1 MVSIGTQKDL
11 RQPDI
16 YYTPDLDK
24 YQARQKARL
33 QIEAVKHASL
43 PPAFPQRL
51 ISDLAWE
58 GDRLADTYDWTYVL
72 NGNEVQELEDAL
84 VHFRCTEPTVDKKSF
99 F

>member
-1 MVSIGTQKDL
+1 MGSIDAKKIL

-16 YYTPDLDK
+16 SYAPDPDK

-33 QIEAVKHASL
+33 QTEAVKHASL
-43 PPAFPQRL
+43 PSGFPQRL

-72 NGNEVQELEDAL
+72 NEDEVQELEDAL
-84 VHFRCTEPTVDKKSF
+84 RHFRCM
-99 F
+99 